1 MNIYIDGEEIEI
13 EIQEEK
19 NLHDLIASIT
29 AFLNNQKQLVTEI
42 KVEGE
47 PFSSEMES
55 LPIDPSKKIE
65 ITTFLY
71 LDFILFTVQK
81 TLEALK
87 TKKNEEVDSLLKDL
101 TESPAMIELV
111 KPHHQWKE
119 ADPSSNQLEEKAL
132 ENNLLSILGD
142 LENCFPKWEAMKNF
156 MADFLTT
163 KKESLAV
170 MLQTGKAKIA
180 LAEIA
185 QLAEYLTF
193 LNRVTPLI
201 VSLDDE
207 VKIKEGVAT
216 IQPILA
222 EMISSIEEDDK
233 VLLGDLIEYELTPP
247 LENFYKF
254 LESISNKG

>member
-13 EIQEEK
+13 EIQNEK
-19 NLHDLIASIT
+19 TLHDLIVSVT

-55 LPIDPSKKIE
+55 LPIDSSKKIE

-71 LDFILFTVQK
+71 LEFILFTVQK

-87 TKKNEEVDSLLKDL
+87 AKKKEEVDSLLKDL

-111 KPHHQWKE
+111 KPHLQWKE
-119 ADPSSNQLEEKAL
+119 ADPSSNQVEEKTL
-132 ENNLLSILGD
+132 ENNLLSILDD
-142 LENCFPKWEAMKNF
+142 LENCFPKWEAMKDF
-156 MADFLTT
+156 MSDFLTA

-170 MLQTGKAKIA
+170 MLQTGKVKIA

-222 EMISSIEEDDK
+222 EMITSIEEDDK